1 MSSNG
6 TVTYFSKSW
15 SDRIYR
21 LIVYLFLFLFAFL
34 CLFPFYIVVLNS
46 FTPEP
51 VIAGNGYQIFPSR
64 LTLDAYSYLM
74 RGPQLARSYSV
85 TITIVVFGTLL
96 ATIITAMFAYTIAHP
111 RVKHRNILAFITY
124 FAMLFGRPL
133 VGFYMMIV
141 NLMGIK
147 NTLWAL
153 TLPYLINP
161 FFVFIL
167 VASFREFPFEL
178 SESAQIDGASDM
190 RIFFVIAI
198 PITLPS
204 IVTIALF
211 YALLFWNDWW
221 LSLLFI
227 DVDRLHPLQM
237 MLRQLISQV
246 NATRYVAG
254 NVNLGPLPS
263 NSLRMAVVCMTIGPI
278 LLVYPFIQRF
288 FVKGISLGAVK
299 G

>member
-1 MSSNG
+1 MSGKSG
-6 TVTYFSKSW
+6 VTYFTNSW
-15 SDRIYR
+15 SDVVYR
-21 LIVYLFLFLFAFL
+21 LIVYVFLSVFAFV
-34 CLFPFYIVVLNS
+34 CVFPFWVVVLNS

-51 VIAGNGYQIFPSR
+51 IIARNGFQVLPSV
-64 LTLDAYSYLM
+64 LTLDAYKYLM
-74 RGPQLARSYSV
+74 RGPQLATSYQV
-85 TITIVVFGTLL
+85 TLTIVFLGTVA
-96 ATIITAMFAYTIAHP
+96 ATIISAMFAYTIAHP

-133 VGFYMMIV
+133 VGFYILIV
-141 NLMGIK
+141 NTLGIK
-147 NTLWAL
+147 NTLLAL

-167 VASFREFPFEL
+167 VATFREFPFEL

-190 RIFFVIAI
+190 RIFFIIAI

-204 IVTIALF
+204 IATIALF

-221 LSLLFI
+221 LALLFI
-227 DVDRLHPLQM
+227 DVAKLHPLQM
-237 MLRQLISQV
+237 MLRQLIAQV

-254 NVNLGPLPS
+254 TVELGPIPS

-278 LLVYPFIQRF
+278 LLMYPFIQRF
-288 FVKGISLGAVK
+288 FVKGIAIGAVK